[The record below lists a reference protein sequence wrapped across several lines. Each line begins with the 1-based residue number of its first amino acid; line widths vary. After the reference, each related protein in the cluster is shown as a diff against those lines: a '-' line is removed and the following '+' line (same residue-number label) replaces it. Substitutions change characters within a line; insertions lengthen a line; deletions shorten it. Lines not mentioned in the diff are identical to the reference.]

1 MPSIVNPA
9 STYQPGNM
17 KLFPAENRSCSVL
30 PLLRTLALHRY
41 YTHRLRSAYLPR
53 PSPQALLPKLLPHG
67 VTSVIRLP
75 PIPHSRIAL
84 MPPETASAVAQRAA
98 QLENAVREI
107 IRGKDDIIRLA
118 LVSLLARGHL
128 LIEGV
133 PGVGKTTLG
142 QALARALDC
151 SFQRV
156 QFTSDM
162 LPSDVLGISIYS
174 AIEQQ
179 FEFKRGPVF
188 TNVLLADEINRTTP
202 KTQSALLEAMN
213 EGQVTM
219 DAHSYSLP
227 QPFLVI
233 ATQNP
238 VEHHG
243 TYPLPESQ
251 LDRFLIRA
259 RMGYPDSD
267 AEREILRSEAGSA
280 RLETMRAV
288 LSGSD
293 VLDLQQAVTRVRVD
307 ESLVEYALTIVRK
320 TRESES
326 LSLGVSPRGSQMLYR
341 AAQAMA
347 FLSGRNFCTPEDFKP
362 LVVPVFAHRV
372 VVNGTYASTLKK
384 SEQAEL
390 LITEIVESTPLPV

>member
-1 MPSIVNPA
+1 MS
-9 STYQPGNM
+9 
-17 KLFPAENRSCSVL
+17 
-30 PLLRTLALHRY
+30 
-41 YTHRLRSAYLPR
+41 
-53 PSPQALLPKLLPHG
+53 
-67 VTSVIRLP
+67 
-75 PIPHSRIAL
+75 
-84 MPPETASAVAQRAA
+84 PETATAA
-98 QLENAVREI
+98 THGAIQLETTLRKV
-107 IRGKDDIIRLA
+107 IRGKDEVIRLA
-118 LVSLLARGHL
+118 LVSIFARGHL

-151 SFQRV
+151 SFQRI

-188 TNVLLADEINRTTP
+188 TNILLADEINRTTP

-213 EGQVTM
+213 DGQVTI
-219 DAHSYSLP
+219 DVHSYPLP
-227 QPFLVI
+227 QPFLVL

-251 LDRFLIRA
+251 LDRFLMRVH
-259 RMGYPDSD
+259 MGYPDAD
-267 AEREILRSEAGSA
+267 AEREILRSAAGA
-280 RLETMRAV
+280 AQLDTLKPV
-288 LSGSD
+288 LSGAD
-293 VLDLQQAVTRVRVD
+293 VLEMQEAVAKVRVD
-307 ESLVEYALTIVRK
+307 DSLVSYALAIVRK
-320 TRESES
+320 TRESEF

-347 FLSGRNFCTPEDFKP
+347 FLEGRTYCTPEDFKP

-372 VVNGTYASTLKK
+372 VVSGSYSSTLKK
-384 SEQAEL
+384 SDQAEQVMR
-390 LITEIVESTPLPV
+390 EIADSVAVPM

>member
-1 MPSIVNPA
+1 MS
-9 STYQPGNM
+9 
-17 KLFPAENRSCSVL
+17 
-30 PLLRTLALHRY
+30 
-41 YTHRLRSAYLPR
+41 
-53 PSPQALLPKLLPHG
+53 
-67 VTSVIRLP
+67 
-75 PIPHSRIAL
+75 
-84 MPPETASAVAQRAA
+84 PETASAVSHRAA
-98 QLENAVREI
+98 QLENALRKV
-107 IRGKDDIIRLA
+107 IRGKDEILRLA
-118 LVSLLARGHL
+118 VVSLLARGHL

-174 AIEQQ
+174 AIEQR

-213 EGQVTM
+213 EGQVTV
-219 DAHSYSLP
+219 DAHSYPLP
-227 QPFLVI
+227 QPFLVL

-251 LDRFLIRA
+251 LDRFLMRV
-259 RMGYPDSD
+259 RMGYPDSH
-267 AEREILRSEAGSA
+267 AEREILRSEAGTA
-280 RLETMRAV
+280 QLEAMQPVLTGADLLEMQRA
-288 LSGSD
+288 L
-293 VLDLQQAVTRVRVD
+293 TKVRVD
-307 ESLVEYALTIVRK
+307 DSLVNYALAIVKR
-320 TRESES
+320 TRESEH

-347 FLSGRNFCTPEDFKP
+347 FLDGRAFCTPEDFKP
-362 LVVPVFAHRV
+362 LVVSVFAHRV
-372 VVNGTYASTLKK
+372 VVNGTYSSTLKK
-384 SEQAEL
+384 SEQAEQV
-390 LITEIVESTPLPV
+390 IQEIVDSTPVPM